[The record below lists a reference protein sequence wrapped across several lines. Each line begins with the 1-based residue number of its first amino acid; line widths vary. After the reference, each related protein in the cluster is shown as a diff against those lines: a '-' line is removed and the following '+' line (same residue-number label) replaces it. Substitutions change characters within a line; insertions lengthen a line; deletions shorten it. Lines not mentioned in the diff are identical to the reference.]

1 MPRRLPNF
9 LRLIVLLNPLLE
21 GFVPAAWVVVGVV
34 PFDAV
39 DQIKGQTDVATQLL
53 PISSQGP
60 TLRDH
65 SVPVFTLYIYRALK
79 LIKTLK
85 YACLLSL
92 PNVVLSTLERI
103 CSISA
108 WSVIT
113 QKAYTDLVIRDVHS
127 IIDSPFVD
135 PELSS
140 ISPDMMKRCL
150 LRLTVKI

>member
-1 MPRRLPNF
+1 MPRRLSNF

-21 GFVPAAWVVVGVV
+21 GFVPAARVVAGVV
-34 PFDAV
+34 PIDV
-39 DQIKGQTDVATQLL
+39 VNQVEGQTNVATQLL

-60 TLRDH
+60 TLHDH

-92 PNVVLSTLERI
+92 PNVVQSTLERI

-108 WSVIT
+108 
-113 QKAYTDLVIRDVHS
+113 
-127 IIDSPFVD
+127 
-135 PELSS
+135 
-140 ISPDMMKRCL
+140 
-150 LRLTVKI
+150 